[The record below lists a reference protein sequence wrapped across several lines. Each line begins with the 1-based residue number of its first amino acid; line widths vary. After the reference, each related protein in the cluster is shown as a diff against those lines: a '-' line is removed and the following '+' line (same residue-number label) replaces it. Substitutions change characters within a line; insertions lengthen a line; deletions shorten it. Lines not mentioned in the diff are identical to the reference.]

1 MIWRLQMQSNI
12 STLYVNSNE
21 VALGF
26 HDCNGQA
33 CSGFF
38 SVVTSTSIERFRSI
52 EVTEYVLDSHD
63 EDYNKELR
71 IELCF
76 EDAGIYLKLLDIFEQ

>member
-1 MIWRLQMQSNI
+1 MWRSF
-12 STLYVNSNE
+12 VNSNK

-33 CSGFF
+33 CSGIF
-38 SVVTSTSIERFRSI
+38 SVVISTSIERLRSV

-63 EDYNKELR
+63 EEYNKELR

-76 EDAGIYLKLLDIFEQ
+76 ENAEICLKLLDIFEK

>member
-1 MIWRLQMQSNI
+1 MSIQMK
-12 STLYVNSNE
+12 
-21 VALGF
+21 ALRDF
-26 HDCNGQA
+26 ICRDA
-33 CSGFF
+33 ETCSGIF
-38 SVVTSTSIERFRSI
+38 SVVISTSIERFRSV

-63 EDYNKELR
+63 EEYNKELR